1 MTRLKPEQRRE
12 IGNAIRKGI
21 NKSVLVVI
29 YCVSLVTIYF
39 WGKQDLRTNLSD
51 LPRNTKTSKITVEVE
66 LSILAMRTLCK
77 WGTAR
82 IQQGLMNLPEFMRV
96 KIGVII
102 QGVYLSRTSINNV
115 LKKHKING
123 YRREQKSWKF
133 FRAKYANELWQLD
146 LKGPFRV
153 QGKKYWILV
162 CIDDYSRYILLLKL
176 FDHQPRLEE
185 IEASLFQLIK
195 KHHPKM
201 ILTDNNPFNINWELW
216 CKSLKVE
223 AVFAH
228 PYYPQD
234 KGKVERTIRNL
245 VEEFIVLLKH
255 FPEWLNGKL
264 EVWRKWYNIKR
275 FHRGIKTYPSLL
287 FF

>member
-51 LPRNTKTSKITVEVE
+51 LPRNTKHSKISVEVE
-66 LSILAMRTLCK
+66 ISILAMRTVCK

-96 KIGVII
+96 KIGIVV
-102 QGVYLSRTSINNV
+102 QGISLSRTAINNV

-123 YRREQKSWKF
+123 YRRKQKSWKF

-146 LKGPFRV
+146 IKGPFRV
-153 QGKKYWILV
+153 QGRKYWILV
-162 CIDDYSRYILLLKL
+162 CIDDYSRYILQLKL
-176 FDHQPRLEE
+176 FDHCPELTE
-185 IEASLFQLIK
+185 IENAIKPLIDK
-195 KHHPKM
+195 YQPLK
-201 ILTDNNPFNINWELW
+201 ILTDNHPFDKAWDKW
-216 CKSLKVE
+216 CKEQETE

-228 PYYPQD
+228 PHYPQD

-264 EVWRKWYNIKR
+264 EKWKNWYNSKR
-275 FHRGIKTYPSLL
+275 FHRGIKNYPSLL

>member
-21 NKSVLVVI
+21 NKSILVVI

-51 LPRNTKTSKITVEVE
+51 LPRNIKTSKITVEIE
-66 LSILAMRTLCK
+66 LSILAMRTICK

-82 IQQGLMNLPEFMRV
+82 IQQGLMNLPEFMKA
-96 KIGVII
+96 KIGVIV
-102 QGVYLSRTSINNV
+102 QGVYLSRTSVNNV

-153 QGKKYWILV
+153 RGKKYWILV
-162 CIDDYSRYILLLKL
+162 CIDDFSRYILLLRL
-176 FDHQPRLEE
+176 FDHSPRIEE

-195 KHHPKM
+195 KYHPKK
-201 ILTDNNPFNINWELW
+201 ILTDNNPFGINWEKW
-216 CKSLKVE
+216 CESNKVK
-223 AVFAH
+223 AIFAH

-245 VEEFIVLLKH
+245 TEEFIVLLKH

-264 EVWRKWYNIKR
+264 EEWRKWYNTKR
-275 FHRGIKTYPSLL
+275 FHRGVKTYPSLL